1 MKAAYAHSTTPL
13 LLVLSSAA
21 LFAAAPDGAALYAT
35 RCAVCHD
42 AATPAGDLRVPKKDE
57 LSKRAPQNI
66 VDSMTSGPMR
76 EQAKGLSEDD
86 KRAIASHI
94 TGKAFDGG
102 TAPVA
107 IQGMCE
113 GAPPPIQPGKFDW
126 NGWGLDA
133 ENTRFQPNPGIEAED
148 VPKLKVKWAF
158 GFPGAALS
166 YSQPTVVAGRVFV
179 GSAIG
184 KLYALDAKSGCMYW
198 TFDAGAWVRGAPLLA
213 KLKDRWVIFI
223 GDEKAQAHA
232 VDAMTGKTVW
242 TTKLDDHPVAR
253 IAGGLKLVN
262 GKLYV
267 PISSVE
273 EVTGPNA
280 KYECCKFR
288 GALSSLDAATGAVL
302 WKTHPIT
309 DPPKAFKTNSAG
321 TQMFGPAGGAVWDS
335 PTIDLKRKVAYF
347 GTGNSYTDVETRG
360 TEAIVA
366 VDLETGSIK
375 WMNQL
380 NADDNFLVGCGTPGK
395 GNCPEKPGPDY
406 DFGTSP
412 ILRTVAGGKQLLLC
426 GQKSGIIYALD
437 PDKRGELVWK
447 VQVGAG
453 SALGGIQWGPAADKD
468 RVYVAVSDIVAAKP
482 KPGLTALRIA
492 DGKEVWHTPTPKPAC
507 SFKTSRCSA
516 AQSAAVTA
524 IPGVVFSGALD
535 GHLRGYS
542 SKDGSI
548 VWDFDTGI
556 PFETV
561 NQVKANGGSIDGAGP
576 VIVDGMLFTG
586 SGYARF
592 MGGAGNVLLA
602 FSVDGK

>member
-1 MKAAYAHSTTPL
+1 MIKAVYVHSIV
-13 LLVLSSAA
+13 LLVSTVA
-21 LFAAAPDGAALYAT
+21 FAAAPDGSALYAA

-42 AATPAGDLRVPKKDE
+42 AIQTSAASEVRVPKKDE
-57 LSKRAPQNI
+57 LAKRAPQNI
-66 VDSMTSGPMR
+66 VDSLTSGAMR
-76 EQAKGLSEDD
+76 EQGKGLNDEE
-86 KRAIASHI
+86 KRAIASYV
-94 TGKAFDGG
+94 TGKAFDAAQ
-102 TAPVA
+102 APVA
-107 IQGMCE
+107 LAGLCE
-113 GAPPPIQPGKFDW
+113 GAAPAISQLGKNDW
-126 NGWGLDA
+126 NGWGFDA
-133 ENTRFQPNPGIEAED
+133 ENTRFQPNPGLKAED

-158 GFPGAALS
+158 GFPGASLS
-166 YSQPTVVAGRVFV
+166 YSQPTVAAGRVFV

-184 KLYALDAKSGCMYW
+184 NLYSLDAKSGCMYW
-198 TFDAGAWVRGAPLLA
+198 SYDAGAWVRGAPLLS
-213 KLKDRWVIFI
+213 KLKDRWVVFI
-223 GDEKAQAHA
+223 GDEKAQTHA
-232 VDAMTGKTVW
+232 VDAMTGKALW
-242 TTKLDDHPVAR
+242 TTKVDEHPVAR
-253 IAGGLKLVN
+253 VAGGLQIVN

-267 PISSVE
+267 PISSIE
-273 EVTGPNA
+273 EVTGPGS

-288 GALSSLDAATGAVL
+288 GALSALDASTGKVL

-309 DPPKAFKTNSAG
+309 DPPTASKKNSNDV
-321 TQMFGPAGGAVWDS
+321 QMYGPAGGAVWDS
-335 PTIDLKRKVAYF
+335 PTVDLKRKVVYF

-360 TEAIVA
+360 AEAIVA
-366 VDLETGSIK
+366 VDMETGSIK

-380 NADDNFLVGCGTPGK
+380 NANDNFLVGCGTPGK

-406 DFGTSP
+406 DFGASP
-412 ILRTVAGGKQLLLC
+412 ILRTIAGGKQILLC

-437 PDKRGELVWK
+437 PDKRGELIWK
-447 VQVGAG
+447 VQAGNG
-453 SALGGIQWGPAADKD
+453 SALGGIQWGPAADKEN
-468 RVYVAVSDIVAAKP
+468 VYVAVSDIVSKTP
-482 KPGLTALRIA
+482 KPGLTALRLA

-507 SFKTSRCSA
+507 SFKAMRCAA

-535 GHLRGYS
+535 GHLRAYS

-561 NQVKANGGSIDGAGP
+561 NKVKANGGSIDGAGP
-576 VIVDGMLFTG
+576 VVVNGMVFAG